1 LSDDLKSN
9 WQEES
14 PQSSMV
20 ERAPSALTLASAYPE
35 PRGDLSC
42 AEIGAINA
50 THPVGPSQAT
60 KF

>member
-1 LSDDLKSN
+1 
-9 WQEES
+9 
-14 PQSSMV
+14 MG
-20 ERAPSALTLASAYPE
+20 ERAPYALTLASASRE

-50 THPVGPSQAT
+50 AHPDGPSQAT